1 MSNKMINRIEI
12 NKKQQQGAALF
23 VSLMFLFLMTI
34 IGLNALNTS
43 TSDERMALN
52 TQHQQEVFHAA
63 ESAINV
69 AKRDTT
75 TLETAITSGTSLA
88 IDYTGQNDVTA
99 SAQATYIGCGLPG
112 AGFGLGAG
120 GFVTHEFGIT
130 GNASLGASSAQATH
144 LQGVDL
150 LAPMA
155 GESC

>member
-1 MSNKMINRIEI
+1 
-12 NKKQQQGAALF
+12 
-23 VSLMFLFLMTI
+23 SLMFLFLMTI
-34 IGLNALNTS
+34 IGLNALNSS

-52 TQHQQEVFHAA
+52 TQHQQQVFHAA

-69 AKRDTT
+69 AKRDVT
-75 TLETAITSGTSLA
+75 TLETAITTGA
-88 IDYTGQNDVTA
+88 APPIDYTGQNYVTA
-99 SAQATYIGCGLPG
+99 NAQVTYVGCGLPG

-120 GFVTHEFGIT
+120 GFVNHEFGIT

>member
-1 MSNKMINRIEI
+1 MSKNTEMNI
-12 NKKQQQGAALF
+12 KQQRGAALF

-52 TQHQQEVFHAA
+52 TQHQQQVFHAA

-69 AKRDTT
+69 VKRDVNS
-75 TLETAITSGTSLA
+75 LEEAITTGAASTA
-88 IDYTGQNDVTA
+88 VNYTAQADVAA
-99 SAQATYIGCGLPG
+99 SASASYVGCGTPE
-112 AGFGLGAG
+112 AGFALGEG
-120 GFVTHEFGIT
+120 GFVTHVFNINGD
-130 GNASLGASSAQATH
+130 AALGASSAQANH
-144 LQGVDL
+144 LQGVSL

>member
-1 MSNKMINRIEI
+1 MSKRMVINIK
-12 NKKQQQGAALF
+12 NQQGAALF

-43 TSDERMALN
+43 TGDERMALN
-52 TQHQQEVFHAA
+52 TQHQQQVFHAA

-75 TLETAITSGTSLA
+75 TLETAITTGTSAA
-88 IDYTGQNDVTA
+88 IAYSGQSDVTA
-99 SAQATYIGCGLPG
+99 SAQAAYVGCGLPG

-144 LQGVDL
+144 LQGVNL
-150 LAPMA
+150 LAPLA